1 MLKPST
7 GETRD
12 LYQKPASPLSD
23 KYYFCGKGGFFI
35 IIYFLSN
42 ILKYQRPYSKK
53 EKSVFQPALQGSKKR
68 SFDVLCGILRRIPS
82 ISRTKST
89 ITIEEITEGIRENVI
104 FNN

>member
-35 IIYFLSN
+35 IIYFSSN
-42 ILKYQRPYSKK
+42 ILKYQRLYSKK
-53 EKSVFQPALQGSKKR
+53 EICFSNLLCKDPRNDRLMFCVVYFVEFHLFPERK
-68 SFDVLCGILRRIPS
+68 VLS
-82 ISRTKST
+82 Q
-89 ITIEEITEGIRENVI
+89 
-104 FNN
+104 